1 MLRPGRRGW
10 LAAVGNPLPVS
21 RGSQAVAARLEASS
35 SAQPASKRERSSGGA
50 GLVLPPALPHQ
61 EFRRPKRQRRE
72 TRKPAV
78 CSGFVCRGRGSNPHA
93 PLRGQLILSR
103 SEGSPTPSGCRA
115 FRLYDR
121 VHTRSAARV
130 STAFSGSPTV
140 TSLSPSGAATPGFWR
155 LGRRRSTK
163 PFDFPAR
170 HSARQFSS
178 VADSGRLPLA
188 RLSVQCLRERFARG
202 DVRTMRP
209 HDLIHATSKIA
220 RPIKGGPA
228 LCTTSH
234 RRSDCSIWDVRM
246 VLGGTSPAD
255 Y

>member
-140 TSLSPSGAATPGFWR
+140 TSLSPSGAATPGFGDSAGAAQPSRLTFLRATPRGSFHLWPTQAGCRWR
-155 LGRRRSTK
+155 VCPS
-163 PFDFPAR
+163 
-170 HSARQFSS
+170 SAS
-178 VADSGRLPLA
+178 VSA
-188 RLSVQCLRERFARG
+188 LREG
-202 DVRTMRP
+202 M
-209 HDLIHATSKIA
+209 
-220 RPIKGGPA
+220 
-228 LCTTSH
+228 
-234 RRSDCSIWDVRM
+234 
-246 VLGGTSPAD
+246 
-255 Y
+255 